1 MGLPNGLHHLALNVH
16 DVEGPL
22 EFFTQVCG
30 MEMVAFYWMHGVKDA
45 YHIFLRLN
53 GHSSVALVRDPADN
67 EIEARP
73 EQRGMFGMS
82 RIRGAMQHV
91 AFNVASVD
99 DLLAMRD
106 RVRAHG
112 YQTFGPIDHGFCRS
126 VYIPGAPEH
135 MMVEFSTSAQ
145 PIDPAQWIDPTTV
158 EHAGLTPEQI
168 ERYRNPPAFRSRRGA
183 VEQPAYDPERQILE
197 PAETDLLSDPRKL
210 AEFEKMVQEPAE

>member
-45 YHIFLRLN
+45 YHIFLKLN

-112 YQTFGPIDHGFCRS
+112 YRPSARS
-126 VYIPGAPEH
+126 TTA
-135 MMVEFSTSAQ
+135 SAN
-145 PIDPAQWIDPTTV
+145 PSISPA
-158 EHAGLTPEQI
+158 
-168 ERYRNPPAFRSRRGA
+168 RRSA
-183 VEQPAYDPERQILE
+183 
-197 PAETDLLSDPRKL
+197 
-210 AEFEKMVQEPAE
+210 